1 MSDDELFHR
10 LMEARR
16 HFAHAVVAH
25 HQAGGNDDALSDRV
39 GECEYA
45 YLDALFT
52 YVMRKMHPGLELL
65 AMPVEGEA

>member
-1 MSDDELFHR
+1 MSDDKLSDRF
-10 LMEARR
+10 MEARL

-25 HQAGGNDDALSDRV
+25 HQTGCNDNALLDRM

-52 YVMRKMHPGLELL
+52 NVERKMTQGLELL
-65 AMPVEGEA
+65 VMPVEGEA